1 MKFISMLKTILL
13 IISGVIIINS
23 CKQDKPIKVGFSLG
37 PVQERWEK
45 DKNYLTEKI
54 KKEGA
59 EIIVKEAKQDEQTQ
73 DEQVNALLKA
83 GVDVL
88 IITPVNSE
96 AAAKYVKKAHEK
108 GVKVIAY
115 DRIIK
120 NCDLDYYVSF
130 DNIKVGELQAEYLT
144 RLKPSGNYIILG
156 GAMKDNNSALL
167 RLGQMNVLQPLID
180 KGDIDII
187 LDKNIA
193 DWSEEKAYE
202 EINNYL
208 EAENKKPDA
217 IIASNDILANGA
229 ARALKEHGMG
239 KDVLLSGQDAL
250 LEACQRIVEGTQTMT
265 VYKFIES
272 LTATTAKIAVS
283 IAKDEPVMNT
293 QITVNNGET
302 MVPSILLPSMIA
314 VNKNN
319 IRMTIVADGYLDE
332 EKIFGK

>member
-1 MKFISMLKTILL
+1 MKFISTLKTIIL
-13 IISGVIIINS
+13 ILSGVVLLNS
-23 CKQDKPIKVGFSLG
+23 CNQDENIKIGFSLG
-37 PVQERWEK
+37 PEQERWEK
-45 DKNYLTEKI
+45 DKNYLINKVE
-54 KKEGA
+54 KEGA
-59 EIIVKEAKQDEQTQ
+59 KIIVKEAKQDEETQ
-73 DEQVNALLKA
+73 DKQINSLLKS

-96 AAAKYVKKAHEK
+96 SAAKYVKKAHEN

-130 DNIKVGELQAEYLT
+130 DNIKVGELQAEYLSKLQPT
-144 RLKPSGNYIILG
+144 GNYIILG

-180 KGDIDII
+180 RGDINII

-193 DWSEEKAYE
+193 DWSEEKAYK
-202 EINNYL
+202 EINNFL
-208 EAENKKPDA
+208 EKNNEKPDA

-229 ARALKEHGMG
+229 AKALKEHGMEE
-239 KDVLLSGQDAL
+239 DVLLSGQDAL
-250 LEACQRIVEGTQTMT
+250 LEACQRIVKGTQTMT

-272 LTATTAKIAVS
+272 LAATAANIAIS

-293 QITVNNGET
+293 QLTINNGET
-302 MVPSILLPSMIA
+302 MVPAILLPSMIT

-319 IRMTIVADGYLDE
+319 IRMTVVADGYLDE
-332 EKIFGK
+332 KKIFEE

>member
-1 MKFISMLKTILL
+1 MKFISMLKTFLL
-13 IISGVIIINS
+13 IISGIIIINS

-96 AAAKYVKKAHEK
+96 TAAKYVKKAHEK

-193 DWSEEKAYE
+193 NWSEEKAYE

-229 ARALKEHGMG
+229 ARALKKHGMG

-250 LEACQRIVEGTQTMT
+250 LEACQRIVKGTQTMT

-302 MVPSILLPSMIA
+302 MVPAILLPSMIA